1 MLIRRIFYESF
12 ENLPCEATSRV
23 SKKFSRRQIKNLAR
37 QKVAHCSGDQKRYIQ
52 HGHMTKIG
60 FGIYSRVKKKQNAPV
75 ECPFEII
82 GFTC

>member
-1 MLIRRIFYESF
+1 MLIREIFYESF

-23 SKKFSRRQIKNLAR
+23 SKTFSRRQIKNLAR
-37 QKVAHCSGDQKRYIQ
+37 QKVAHCSGDEKRYIR

-60 FGIYSRVKKKQNAPV
+60 FGIHSRVKKKQNPLV

-82 GFTC
+82 CFMC

>member
-23 SKKFSRRQIKNLAR
+23 SKNFSRRQIKNPFLT
-37 QKVAHCSGDQKRYIQ
+37 KVAECSGDEKRYIQ

-60 FGIYSRVKKKQNAPV
+60 FGIYSRVKKKAKPASRV
-75 ECPFEII
+75 PF
-82 GFTC
+82 